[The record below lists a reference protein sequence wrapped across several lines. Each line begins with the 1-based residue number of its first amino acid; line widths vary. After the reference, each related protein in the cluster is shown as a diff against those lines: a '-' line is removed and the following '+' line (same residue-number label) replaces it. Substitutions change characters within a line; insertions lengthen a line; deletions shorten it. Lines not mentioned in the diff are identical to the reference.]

1 MGQQMYLGA
10 AAQGG
15 YFTNPRLSETLR
27 HALVPLMKFRQ
38 FADIKE
44 GWGLKKGET
53 LYWNKVTKIS
63 TAGGTLVETNVM
75 PEHQFSLT
83 RGTITM
89 SEFGNSIPFTGKL
102 KALSQFDVND
112 PTQVVLRD
120 DMASV
125 LDKACGIEFK
135 RTQRK
140 YICLT
145 TNTGTFQS
153 RALGAAS
160 TFASDGGGG
169 SRIAKVGP
177 SVYHIQEIVDWLR
190 EKNVKPY
197 DGEDYVGIFSINALR
212 TVYDDAA
219 FQDAAKYGD
228 PERLFAGEVGRIYNC
243 RCIRETNYL
252 VNTLGSSSGT
262 NTLGEGVIFG
272 AQTVIEGIAVPE
284 ELRQKIPT
292 DYGRSEGLAWYGI
305 LGFERMWKAS
315 DSGQD
320 EHIVHITSTK

>member
-10 AAQGG
+10 DAQGG
-15 YFTNPRLSETLR
+15 YLTNPRLSETLR

-44 GWGLKKGET
+44 GWGKKVGET
-53 LYWNKVTKIS
+53 LYWNKVAAIS

-75 PEHQFSLT
+75 PEHQFSLS

-102 KALSQFDVND
+102 QALSQFDVSD

-120 DMASV
+120 DMASI
-125 LDKACGIEFK
+125 LDKACGREFK
-135 RTQRK
+135 RSQRK
-140 YICLT
+140 YVCLT
-145 TNTGTFQS
+145 TASGTWES
-153 RALGAAS
+153 RALAAAA
-160 TFASDGGGG
+160 TFATSN
-169 SRIAKVGP
+169 IAKVSP
-177 SVYHIQEIVDWLR
+177 SVYHIQEIVDWFR
-190 EKNVKPY
+190 TKNVKPY
-197 DGEDYVGIFSINALR
+197 DGEDYVGIFSVNSLR
-212 TVYDDAA
+212 SIYDDGA

-243 RCIRETNYL
+243 RCVRETNYL
-252 VNTLGSSSGT
+252 VNTLGSSTGT

-272 AQTVIEGIAVPE
+272 AQTVMEGIAVPE

-305 LGFERMWKAS
+305 LGFKRMWKAS